1 MSAGHSRTK
10 ELLEEI
16 IKERSS
22 NLPTQN
28 RMHPEIA
35 YVEANATFAISN
47 TGKRPSYI
55 PTDCE

>member
-47 TGKRPSYI
+47 TGEYAS
-55 PTDCE
+55 EMS